1 MDDSLALEPDG
12 SSASRCVIA
21 HAREA
26 LDGRRRGWRTF
37 TPFVG
42 PAVVVSVAYI
52 DPGNIATG
60 IEAGVRYGYQL
71 LWVVLASSLVAM
83 LFQMLSARV
92 GIVTGRNLAQLCR
105 THLPAPAGLGM
116 WFISEL
122 AAMAT
127 DLAEFVGAAVGIAL
141 LTGIPL
147 LYAMVLAG
155 VLTYLLL
162 MLQVRGFRSVE
173 LMIGALVAVI
183 GISYIIQVW
192 ILPVSWA
199 AALRQTFVPTALPP
213 DAFMLAAGI
222 VGATVMPHAL
232 FLHSGLV
239 NTRVRP
245 RSASET
251 SQLLRYS
258 NREVVAALAA
268 AGCINLAMVV
278 VSAGAF
284 HGAHAEVAGIEDAY
298 ITLAPLFGASA
309 GLLFLVG
316 LIASGLS
323 SSVVGTMAGQMVL
336 QGFLRVRLPVWM
348 RRLITMVP
356 AFIVIGAGMDVT
368 QALVLSQVV
377 LSMVVPFPMAALIWL
392 ARRPDLMGQHAAG
405 RGLVLVATVGAVLVA
420 GLNGALL
427 VHLVA

>member
-1 MDDSLALEPDG
+1 
-12 SSASRCVIA
+12 
-21 HAREA
+21 
-26 LDGRRRGWRTF
+26 
-37 TPFVG
+37 
-42 PAVVVSVAYI
+42 
-52 DPGNIATG
+52 
-60 IEAGVRYGYQL
+60 
-71 LWVVLASSLVAM
+71 
-83 LFQMLSARV
+83 
-92 GIVTGRNLAQLCR
+92 
-105 THLPAPAGLGM
+105 
-116 WFISEL
+116 
-122 AAMAT
+122 
-127 DLAEFVGAAVGIAL
+127 
-141 LTGIPL
+141 
-147 LYAMVLAG
+147 
-155 VLTYLLL
+155 
-162 MLQVRGFRSVE
+162 
-173 LMIGALVAVI
+173 
-183 GISYIIQVW
+183 
-192 ILPVSWA
+192 
-199 AALRQTFVPTALPP
+199 
-213 DAFMLAAGI
+213 

-239 NTRVRP
+239 NKRVRP

-278 VSAGAF
+278 VSAGGF

-298 ITLAPLFGASA
+298 VTLAPLFGASA
-309 GLLFLVG
+309 GLVFLVG

-368 QALVLSQVV
+368 RALVLSQVV

-405 RGLVLVATVGAVLVA
+405 RGLVLLATAGAALVA

>member
-1 MDDSLALEPDG
+1 MDDTLALERDT
-12 SSASRCVIA
+12 SSASRCVVA

-26 LDGRRRGWRTF
+26 LEGRRRGWRTCI
-37 TPFVG
+37 PFVG
-42 PAVVVSVAYI
+42 PAVVVSVAYT
-52 DPGNIATG
+52 DLGNIATG
-60 IEAGVRYGYQL
+60 IEAGARYGYQL

-92 GIVTGRNLAQLCR
+92 GIVTGQNLAQLCR

-116 WFISEL
+116 WLLSEL

-141 LTGIPL
+141 LTGMPL
-147 LYAMVLAG
+147 LHAMVVAG

-162 MLQVRGFRSVE
+162 MLQARGFRHVE

-192 ILPVSWA
+192 ILPVSWT
-199 AALRQTFVPTALPP
+199 AALRQTLVPTALPP
-213 DAFMLAAGI
+213 DAFMVAAGI

-239 NTRVRP
+239 NARVRP

-298 ITLAPLFGASA
+298 VTLAPLFGASA
-309 GLLFLVG
+309 GLVFLVG

-323 SSVVGTMAGQMVL
+323 SSVVGTLAGQMVL
-336 QGFLRVRLPVWM
+336 QGFLRARLPVWM

-368 QALVLSQVV
+368 RALVLSQVI

-405 RGLVLVATVGAVLVA
+405 HGLVVLAAVGAVLVA
-420 GLNGALL
+420 GLNCALL
-427 VHLVA
+427 AHLVA

>member
-336 QGFLRVRLPVWM
+336 QGFLRVRLPVGM

-427 VHLVA
+427 VHLIA

>member
-173 LMIGALVAVI
+173 LMIGALVTVI

-309 GLLFLVG
+309 GLVFLVG

-323 SSVVGTMAGQMVL
+323 SSAVGTMAGQMVL

>member
-309 GLLFLVG
+309 GLVFLVG

-336 QGFLRVRLPVWM
+336 QGFLRVRLPVGM

-427 VHLVA
+427 VHLIA

>member
-309 GLLFLVG
+309 GLVFLVG

>member
-1 MDDSLALEPDG
+1 MDDTLALERDT
-12 SSASRCVIA
+12 SSASRCVVA

-26 LDGRRRGWRTF
+26 LEGRRRGWRTCI
-37 TPFVG
+37 PFVG
-42 PAVVVSVAYI
+42 PAVVVSVAYT

-60 IEAGVRYGYQL
+60 IEAGARYGYQL

-92 GIVTGRNLAQLCR
+92 GIVTGQNLAQLCR
-105 THLPAPAGLGM
+105 RHLPAPAGLGM
-116 WFISEL
+116 WLIAEL

-141 LTGIPL
+141 LTGMPL
-147 LYAMVLAG
+147 LHAMVVAG

-162 MLQVRGFRSVE
+162 TLQARGFRHIE

-192 ILPVSWA
+192 ILPVSWT
-199 AALRQTFVPTALPP
+199 AALRQTLVPTALPP
-213 DAFMLAAGI
+213 DAFMVAAGI

-239 NTRVRP
+239 NARVRP

-298 ITLAPLFGASA
+298 VTLAPLFGASA
-309 GLLFLVG
+309 GLVFLVG

-323 SSVVGTMAGQMVL
+323 SSVVGTLAGQMVL
-336 QGFLRVRLPVWM
+336 QGFLRARLPVWM

-368 QALVLSQVV
+368 RALVLSQVI

-405 RGLVLVATVGAVLVA
+405 HGLVVLAAVGAVLVA
-420 GLNGALL
+420 GLNCALL
-427 VHLVA
+427 AHLVA

>member
-323 SSVVGTMAGQMVL
+323 SSAVGTMAGQMVL

>member
-336 QGFLRVRLPVWM
+336 QGFLRVRLPVGM

>member
-147 LYAMVLAG
+147 MYAMVLAG

-199 AALRQTFVPTALPP
+199 AELRQTFVPTALPP

-309 GLLFLVG
+309 GLVFLVG

-323 SSVVGTMAGQMVL
+323 SSAVGTMAGQMVL

>member
-122 AAMAT
+122 VAMAT

-192 ILPVSWA
+192 ILPVSLA

-336 QGFLRVRLPVWM
+336 QGFLRVRLPVGM

-427 VHLVA
+427 VHLIA

>member
-309 GLLFLVG
+309 GLVFLVG

-323 SSVVGTMAGQMVL
+323 SSAVGTMAGQMVL

-427 VHLVA
+427 VHLIA

>member
-1 MDDSLALEPDG
+1 
-12 SSASRCVIA
+12 
-21 HAREA
+21 
-26 LDGRRRGWRTF
+26 
-37 TPFVG
+37 
-42 PAVVVSVAYI
+42 
-52 DPGNIATG
+52 
-60 IEAGVRYGYQL
+60 
-71 LWVVLASSLVAM
+71 M
-83 LFQMLSARV
+83 LFQMLSARL

-105 THLPAPAGLGM
+105 MHLPAPAGLGM

-141 LTGIPL
+141 LTGMPL
-147 LYAMVLAG
+147 LAAMVVAG

-199 AALRQTFVPTALPP
+199 TALRQTFVPTALPP

-239 NTRVRP
+239 NKRVRP

-278 VSAGAF
+278 VSAGGF

-298 ITLAPLFGASA
+298 VTLAPLFGASA
-309 GLLFLVG
+309 GLVFLVG

-368 QALVLSQVV
+368 RALVLSQVV

-405 RGLVLVATVGAVLVA
+405 RGLVLLATAGAALVA

>member
-1 MDDSLALEPDG
+1 MDDSLALEPDS

-309 GLLFLVG
+309 GLVFLVG

-323 SSVVGTMAGQMVL
+323 SSAVGTMAGQMVL

>member
-309 GLLFLVG
+309 GLVFLVG

-323 SSVVGTMAGQMVL
+323 SSAVGTMAGQMVL
-336 QGFLRVRLPVWM
+336 QGFLRVRLPVGM

>member
-309 GLLFLVG
+309 GLVFLVG

-427 VHLVA
+427 VHLIA

>member
-21 HAREA
+21 HARDA

-309 GLLFLVG
+309 GLVFLVG

-323 SSVVGTMAGQMVL
+323 SSAVGTMAGQMVL

>member
-1 MDDSLALEPDG
+1 MDDSLALERD
-12 SSASRCVIA
+12 SSPASRCVVAQA
-21 HAREA
+21 HAA
-26 LDGRRRGWRTF
+26 LEGRRRGWRTF
-37 TPFVG
+37 MPFVG
-42 PAVVVSVAYI
+42 PAVVVSVAYT

-60 IEAGVRYGYQL
+60 IQAGARYGYQL

-83 LFQMLSARV
+83 LFQSLSARL

-105 THLPAPAGLGM
+105 AHLPAPIGLGM
-116 WFISEL
+116 WLISEL

-141 LTGIPL
+141 LTGMPL
-147 LYAMVLAG
+147 LYAMALSG

-162 MLQVRGFRSVE
+162 ALQARGFRGIERV
-173 LMIGALVAVI
+173 IGALVAVI
-183 GISYIIQVW
+183 GISYIIQVC
-192 ILPVSWA
+192 ILPVSWG
-199 AALRQTFVPTALPP
+199 AALRHTLIPSALPA

-222 VGATVMPHAL
+222 VGATVMPHTL

-245 RSASET
+245 RNASET
-251 SQLLRYS
+251 LRLLRYS
-258 NREVVAALAA
+258 NREIVAALTA
-268 AGCINLAMVV
+268 AGCINLAMVM

-284 HGAHAEVAGIEDAY
+284 HGAHAEVAGLEDAY
-298 ITLAPLFGASA
+298 VTLTPLFGASA
-309 GLLFLVG
+309 AAVFLIG

-323 SSVVGTMAGQMVL
+323 SSVVGTLAGQIVL
-336 QGFLRVRLPVWM
+336 QGFLRVQLPVWA

-368 QALVLSQVV
+368 RALVLSQVI

-392 ARRPDLMGQHAAG
+392 ARRKDVMGPHAASQ
-405 RGLVLVATVGAVLVA
+405 GLVGLAIAGAVLVA
-420 GLNGALL
+420 VLNGTLL
-427 VHLVA
+427 VDLVK

>member
-336 QGFLRVRLPVWM
+336 QGFLRVRLPVGM

-392 ARRPDLMGQHAAG
+392 ARRPDLMGQYAAG

-420 GLNGALL
+420 SDAG
-427 VHLVA
+427 